1 MKRAFPILF
10 LGVAFIVTGLV
21 NVDAAQTSG
30 QKVGFIDLQRTLIET
45 KVGKDA
51 RGRFESEKKRKQ
63 AALDKKQRDFQKRA
77 AELDRQKLVLKPEVL
92 AKKQREL
99 EKMYVE
105 VTQTYT
111 KLERELA
118 EAQAKLIQ
126 SLLQKAGPVIKAIA
140 KADGYTLILDRSAVL
155 WADKAHDITGKVN
168 KRIK

>member
-10 LGVAFIVTGLV
+10 LGLALIVTGLV
-21 NVDAAQTSG
+21 NVDAAQTST
-30 QKVGFIDLQRTLIET
+30 QKVGFIDLQRTLLET
-45 KVGKDA
+45 KVGKNA
-51 RGRFESEKKRKQ
+51 RKKFESEKKRKQ

-92 AKKQREL
+92 AQKQREL

-105 VTQTYT
+105 VTQTYA

-118 EAQAKLIQ
+118 EAQTKLIQ
-126 SLLQKAGPVIKAIA
+126 DLLKKAGPVIKSIA

-155 WADKAHDITGKVN
+155 WADQSHDITGKVN
-168 KRIK
+168 SRIK